1 MRPTGGPPRA
11 NSRRPLRTVTR
22 ANPVA
27 AVPDGQRLGRRPHPP
42 TPLVQHRCDG
52 GVLGLVRTV
61 GRQIAERGADAL
73 DRLADAGHFVCAEVI
88 GDDDVPGMQGGH
100 EDLFDIGE
108 EARPVDGAV
117 EDPGRG
123 QASHPQR
130 CEKRTGL
137 PPGARRVVVDA
148 GPAEGPTIPPQEI
161 VRNAGFIEKNQTC
174 RIPGRRGGVPHDPR
188 GRDVRSIVFGGP
200 DRFF

>member
-1 MRPTGGPPRA
+1 MTMSPGCRVG
-11 NSRRPLRTVTR
+11 TR
-22 ANPVA
+22 I
-27 AVPDGQRLGRRPHPP
+27 
-42 TPLVQHRCDG
+42 CS
-52 GVLGLVRTV
+52 
-61 GRQIAERGADAL
+61 I
-73 DRLADAGHFVCAEVI
+73 
-88 GDDDVPGMQGGH
+88 
-100 EDLFDIGE
+100 
-108 EARPVDGAV
+108 EARKLAPVDGAV

-161 VRNAGFIEKNQTC
+161 VRNAGFIEKNQAC

>member
-1 MRPTGGPPRA
+1 M
-11 NSRRPLRTVTR
+11 
-22 ANPVA
+22 
-27 AVPDGQRLGRRPHPP
+27 D
-42 TPLVQHRCDG
+42 
-52 GVLGLVRTV
+52 
-61 GRQIAERGADAL
+61 ADAL

-188 GRDVRSIVFGGP
+188 GRLESRASAPRIAHTELVVRGQGP
-200 DRFF
+200 YGRRSGALLGDRVRLSHHDDPMFELFVAIDEGSW

>member
-1 MRPTGGPPRA
+1 MSKVIAAFLGAEVRQTGAEERPEGFGGSTA
-11 NSRRPLRTVTR
+11 GGAHEGFELRE
-22 ANPVA
+22 AEFN
-27 AVPDGQRLGRRPHPP
+27 GIE
-42 TPLVQHRCDG
+42 
-52 GVLGLVRTV
+52 VRTV

-100 EDLFDIGE
+100 EDLFDRGE

>member
-1 MRPTGGPPRA
+1 MTM
-11 NSRRPLRTVTR
+11 S
-22 ANPVA
+22 
-27 AVPDGQRLGRRPHPP
+27 
-42 TPLVQHRCDG
+42 
-52 GVLGLVRTV
+52 
-61 GRQIAERGADAL
+61 
-73 DRLADAGHFVCAEVI
+73 
-88 GDDDVPGMQGGH
+88 PGCRVGH

-161 VRNAGFIEKNQTC
+161 VRHAGFIEKNQAC

-188 GRDVRSIVFGGP
+188 GRNVRSIVFGGP

>member
-1 MRPTGGPPRA
+1 MDRQRA
-11 NSRRPLRTVTR
+11 AAHEGFELRE
-22 ANPVA
+22 AEFN
-27 AVPDGQRLGRRPHPP
+27 GIE
-42 TPLVQHRCDG
+42 
-52 GVLGLVRTV
+52 VRTV

-123 QASHPQR
+123 QASHPA
-130 CEKRTGL
+130 
-137 PPGARRVVVDA
+137 ARRETYWSA
-148 GPAEGPTIPPQEI
+148 T
-161 VRNAGFIEKNQTC
+161 
-174 RIPGRRGGVPHDPR
+174 GRTAR
-188 GRDVRSIVFGGP
+188 GRGRGPRGGP
-200 DRFF
+200 DHTAAGDCS